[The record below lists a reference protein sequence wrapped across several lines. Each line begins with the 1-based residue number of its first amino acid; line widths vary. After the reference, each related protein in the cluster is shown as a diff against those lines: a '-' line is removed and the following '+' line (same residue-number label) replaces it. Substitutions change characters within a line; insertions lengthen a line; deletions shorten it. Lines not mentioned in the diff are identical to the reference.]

1 MKKNVLIITGGTG
14 GHVIP
19 AINLANFFSNKN
31 INCRVL
37 VDKRG
42 YKYIN
47 NFNGKIHIINSSN
60 LSGNFI
66 FKILGL
72 FSLSYGF
79 IQSLFITLFFK
90 PNIAISFGS
99 YASFFPMLSC
109 IIFKSILKT
118 KLFIHE
124 QNSILG
130 RSNIILSR
138 FCEKIFLNYNI
149 PLNINKKYIK
159 KIFVVGF
166 PENNFYYLKS
176 EKNTKPNKKF
186 TIFIMGGSQ
195 GSEFISKFSSK
206 LIKIIDKERKLSVRF
221 IFQCPKNVLNNVTN
235 DLIHIR
241 SELIIKDYFTNID
254 EILNKTSIAIS
265 RAGAGSL
272 NDFINYNIPSI
283 LIPLPTA
290 KDNHQYFNA
299 SILEKENVAI
309 ILDQSKNEIEKAKNY
324 IYGFYKNLK
333 DLQEISS
340 RFDKIRVKNSNSL
353 IYKLIT
359 NEK

>member
-1 MKKNVLIITGGTG
+1 
-14 GHVIP
+14 
-19 AINLANFFSNKN
+19 
-31 INCRVL
+31 
-37 VDKRG
+37 
-42 YKYIN
+42 
-47 NFNGKIHIINSSN
+47 
-60 LSGNFI
+60 
-66 FKILGL
+66 
-72 FSLSYGF
+72 
-79 IQSLFITLFFK
+79 
-90 PNIAISFGS
+90 
-99 YASFFPMLSC
+99 
-109 IIFKSILKT
+109 
-118 KLFIHE
+118 
-124 QNSILG
+124 
-130 RSNIILSR
+130 
-138 FCEKIFLNYNI
+138 
-149 PLNINKKYIK
+149 
-159 KIFVVGF
+159 
-166 PENNFYYLKS
+166 
-176 EKNTKPNKKF
+176 
-186 TIFIMGGSQ
+186 MGGSQ

-235 DLIHIR
+235 DLNHIR

-333 DLQEISS
+333 DLQEISY

-359 NEK
+359 NENKIKIHFIGISGI